1 MKLKSK
7 NSFLKRISCIALS
20 LMLCLTSFTLAGFVP
35 TVEAEAADT
44 LTASELTE
52 KMKEFE
58 DKFQNGKIYTNIS
71 NAYTAYVEA
80 SKAYDSYYYGGDTS
94 IQLATYTENL
104 NKAINSMNEASLQTP
119 SASVVPAFG
128 NGNVA
133 SGYYSNVLYSN
144 GVSDTDMVQ
153 YFSGGRGWGGQD
165 GHYKAKLHTNKNIV
179 LLYDAINDTSFPIT
193 LEGAKQKTT
202 GATAKSINVKLVKTY
217 VNNNSPWVVN
227 KTWQGTETTWNYW
240 PTGTNYMSSTQDDNN
255 TTTQFGS
262 GDRNYVFGSSL
273 KYTGSGNDTSYYE
286 VFDSSNDITLSHV
299 MNGGVDERTEKTHT
313 LTPFSSSNSNK
324 GTVYVINYAPIPK
337 AYNSSDNK
345 SKLQNVNLYKEGGL
359 QNIVDAYTKAVSFN
373 LNKYVNSSKNDVTGA
388 AGQIKSIMDSF
399 KGDVIQDDPDQYP
412 ALRKA
417 MDNAMSTY
425 KAGRGNY
432 TYRSYNQFK
441 TAYEFAQTVMQNVI
455 TWGYVDGSFAETA
468 AENLTTAYNN
478 LETPKANI
486 TFENL
491 FSFED
496 FYDSNSA
503 GKGGLTSASFDRA
516 NKTIAFEGTG
526 DVSTVHGG
534 ENLYMIPVEPGKTY
548 RLELDVEASD
558 DYSLRYCDVMAF
570 LPNEAG
576 TSYDENHVSWR
587 GYSSP
592 TWKNDSTHKS
602 IEFTIPADYP
612 TERSKIFF
620 RFGAI
625 YDTENNDKRKVTAT
639 YKNIVF
645 YDVEREA
652 ERGNLT
658 DLHVTEISV
667 TPGQKYGDLPSP
679 TREGYVFDGWYTDKE
694 FTNQVTSDSIAVA
707 SQTAVNLYAKWHAH
721 NFKNQITMS
730 KNGNIYTWNGE
741 CTCGETQELS
751 KVDAS
756 AYLSAVE
763 AARTDIANTVK
774 YSSTSIADL
783 QKVLDNNTLTFENE
797 PVLYQADVEKATNNI
812 IYADQIK
819 TENNKGVLELAT
831 YTVTFNTVNEDKTT
845 EDKVFERKY
854 AYGSVVSLKAD
865 GVNPYKWTRDG
876 DNLVAGSTDEFT
888 LVVTGNTVVNAYYY
902 SQTAPEN
909 QHVVTVYN
917 RQGKIIG
924 CFYVDDNARLTVEGS
939 TISCGKQSVTPE
951 KLPFYQVTGYTVE
964 GGAYADGYAVT
975 SDIKVY
981 AKYSPQTEITITL
994 DNTNANIYF
1003 ENDSSKSETTKTV
1016 VWDKKVT
1023 VKSERDVIWLV
1034 DGKAV
1039 AKGPS
1044 YTFRASNSI
1053 RISTQEIATES
1064 PSSVITYA
1072 AFDAENNKARIA
1084 VSNYSSDNFR
1094 IKEQGII
1101 FGTTTNMN
1109 PDLTVKQLA
1118 EKGKKYVAT
1127 KTTDTG
1133 NQFSYTLTFTSTTK
1147 KMLCVISYVT
1157 YNDNTTVY
1165 SDRVTYV
1172 TIN

>member
-1 MKLKSK
+1 MKFKSK

-35 TVEAEAADT
+35 TVEAEAAT
-44 LTASELTE
+44 VETTNVEVLGNA
-52 KMKEFE
+52 MREFE
-58 DKFQNGKIYTNIS
+58 SKMDGGIYQNMGV
-71 NAYTAYVEA
+71 AYDAYVAA
-80 SKAYDSYYYGGDTS
+80 SKAYDAAYYGGDTTTDVTTP
-94 IQLATYTENL
+94 AENL
-104 NKAINSMNEASLQTP
+104 TQAMLDMHKW
-119 SASVVPAFG
+119 SAYKGTATGFYG
-128 NGNVA
+128 ETVA
-133 SGYYSNVLYSN
+133 TEGYTNLLYCS
-144 GVSDTDMVQ
+144 
-153 YFSGGRGWGGQD
+153 
-165 GHYKAKLHTNKNIV
+165 KNIGYGSEV
-179 LLYDAINDTSFPIT
+179 TANNMVNKIDAPSKSVMLYD
-193 LEGAKQKTT
+193 
-202 GATAKSINVKLVKTY
+202 
-217 VNNNSPWVVN
+217 
-227 KTWQGTETTWNYW
+227 GTETGFPVVLEIKRNNSLQRDARYVAVANSSFKLTHNWYGYLENDWTHW
-240 PTGTNYMSSTQDDNN
+240 PA
-255 TTTQFGS
+255 
-262 GDRNYVFGSSL
+262 
-273 KYTGSGNDTSYYE
+273 
-286 VFDSSNDITLSHV
+286 
-299 MNGGVDERTEKTHT
+299 KTA
-313 LTPFSSSNSNK
+313 SSNK
-324 GTVYVINYAPIPK
+324 GQLSYSSSVSQTWTLTTETTRYFNNQCFYNGAGNTNDYYDFYDKNLSFTGCHNRKGETCTSTLI
-337 AYNSSDNK
+337 NSSEYV
-345 SKLQNVNLYKEGGL
+345 VNYKALIDKMPNSDSRLDDVENYKEGGL
-359 QNIVDAYTKAVSFN
+359 KLTVFNAVKDPNSYFVGKDDNSVDSAVK
-373 LNKYVNSSKNDVTGA
+373 LL
-388 AGQIKSIMDSF
+388 AGDIKDFVSGKDSLTI
-399 KGDVIQDDPDQYP
+399 DNQLQYP

-425 KAGRGNY
+425 KSGRGNY

-441 TAYEFAQTVMQNVI
+441 TAYEKAQNLMKSVKAA
-455 TWGYVDGSFAETA
+455 GYADGSYAKTA
-468 AENLTTAYNN
+468 AENLTKAYNN

-652 ERGNLT
+652 ERGDLT
-658 DLHVTEISV
+658 DLRVTEISV

-679 TREGYVFDGWYTDKE
+679 TREGYVFKGWYTDKE

-707 SQTAVNLYAKWHAH
+707 SQTAVNLYAKWHSH
-721 NFKNQITMS
+721 NFENQITIS
-730 KNGNIYTWNGE
+730 NNGNIYTWNGE

-751 KVDAS
+751 SVDAS
-756 AYLSAVE
+756 AYVSAV
-763 AARTDIANTVK
+763 AAAQTDIANTVK
-774 YSSTSIADL
+774 YSSDSIASL
-783 QKVLDNNTLTFENE
+783 QTVLTKNTLTFANE
-797 PVLYQADVEKATNNI
+797 PVLTQQDVKTATTNI
-812 IYADQIK
+812 ILADQLK
-819 TENNKGVLELAT
+819 TVNNNGVLELAT

-845 EDKVFERKY
+845 EDNVFEKTY
-854 AYGSVVSLKAD
+854 EYGSVVSLKAE
-865 GVNPYKWTRDG
+865 GVYPYKWTRDG

-924 CFYVDDNARLTVEGS
+924 CFYVDDNATLTVEGS

-964 GGAYADGYAVT
+964 GGANAKGYAVT

-1003 ENDSSKSETTKTV
+1003 ENDSTKSETTKTV

-1023 VKSERDVIWLV
+1023 VKSESDVIWLV
-1034 DGKAV
+1034 NGKAV

-1053 RISTQEIATES
+1053 TISTQEIATES

-1072 AFDAENNKARIA
+1072 EFDAENNKARIA